1 MNEFRLALNLWLAP
15 IELLIAGFV
24 LSGVG
29 DRFREHSL
37 LGPLAIAVNYAA
49 IAVVITAAGWFAWSA
64 RKLYRATQGK
74 GDICHTCGMPTR
86 ANHSGRYGPYLK
98 CMACGTTRRLI
109 L

>member
-1 MNEFRLALNLWLAP
+1 MNELRLALNLWLAP
-15 IELLIAGFV
+15 IALLIAGFIA
-24 LSGVG
+24 SGAS
-29 DRFREHSL
+29 DRFREHSFL
-37 LGPLAIAVNYAA
+37 APFAIAFSYAA
-49 IAVVITAAGWFAWSA
+49 VAIIIVAMLWLAGNG

-86 ANHSGRYGPYLK
+86 ATYNGRYGPYLK

>member
-1 MNEFRLALNLWLAP
+1 MNELRLALNLWLAP
-15 IELLIAGFV
+15 IALLIAGFV
-24 LSGVG
+24 VSGAS
-29 DRFREHSL
+29 DRFRQHSL
-37 LGPLAIAVNYAA
+37 LGPLATAFSYAA
-49 IAVVITAAGWFAWSA
+49 IAVVIAAAVWFAWSA
-64 RKLYRATQGK
+64 WKLYRAIQGK